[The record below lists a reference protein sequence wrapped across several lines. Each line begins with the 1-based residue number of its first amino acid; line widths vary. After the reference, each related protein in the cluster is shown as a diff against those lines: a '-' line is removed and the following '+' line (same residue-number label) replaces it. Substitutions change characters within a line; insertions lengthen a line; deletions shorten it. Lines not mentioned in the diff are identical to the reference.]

1 MIEDMSFKEGQ
12 EIWLLETSN
21 SRKTPKEYI
30 RKCVYRVKGGYNND
44 SVQLLING
52 KLGMTM
58 GIGDGKLW
66 YRRLFETLEEL
77 KSYIIEVKLND
88 ISNLQKEINDINVEI
103 DEIKSIRDISED
115 REEKLNT
122 LLKWN

>member
-52 KLGMTM
+52 KLGMTK
-58 GIGDGKLW
+58 GIGDGK
-66 YRRLFETLEEL
+66 LFETLEEL

-103 DEIKSIRDISED
+103 DEIKSVKDISED

>member
-12 EIWLLETSN
+12 TIWLLETSN
-21 SRKTPKEYI
+21 SYRKTPKECI
-30 RKCVYRVKGGYNND
+30 RKCVYREKNGYNND

-52 KLGMTM
+52 RLGMTK
-58 GIGDGKLW
+58 GIGDGK
-66 YRRLFETLEEL
+66 LFETLEEL
-77 KSYIIEVKLND
+77 KSYVIGLKINYV
-88 ISNLQKEINDINVEI
+88 SNLQKEINDINVEI

-115 REEKLNT
+115 RDKKLNT

>member
-1 MIEDMSFKEGQ
+1 MSFKEGQ

-21 SRKTPKEYI
+21 SYRKTPKECI
-30 RKCVYRVKGGYNND
+30 RKCVYRGKAGYNND

-52 KLGMTM
+52 KLGMTKC
-58 GIGDGKLW
+58 IGDGE
-66 YRRLFETLEEL
+66 LFETLEEL

-88 ISNLQKEINDINVEI
+88 ISNLQRSINNINSDI
-103 DEIKSIRDISED
+103 DEIKSLKDISED

>member
-21 SRKTPKEYI
+21 SYRKTPKECI
-30 RKCVYRVKGGYNND
+30 RKCVYRGKAGYNND

-52 KLGMTM
+52 KLGMTK
-58 GIGDGKLW
+58 GIGDGK
-66 YRRLFETLEEL
+66 LFETLEEL

-103 DEIKSIRDISED
+103 DEIKSMRDISED